1 MRKVLLFAGMLAASM
16 AAGAATAYSVARA
29 TEKGEAYAAPSTE
42 FASNV
47 GTHFTSYEPGS
58 YPDLTYAAENAVK
71 GVVNIV
77 NTQEVEND
85 YYSGEADSSNFS
97 NSSACPEGISSSPS
111 SRASVRAAGRA

>member
-47 GTHFTSYEPGS
+47 GTHF
-58 YPDLTYAAENAVK
+58 
-71 GVVNIV
+71 
-77 NTQEVEND
+77 
-85 YYSGEADSSNFS
+85 
-97 NSSACPEGISSSPS
+97 
-111 SRASVRAAGRA
+111 RMR